1 MSGRASR
8 VADALLEILALTDDA
23 DLAHLAFVERLREE
37 LAAAKREGRREAS
50 AQVARLNEQV
60 RKLRSHVER
69 LQVSWKRPQ
78 AAY

>member
-50 AQVARLNEQV
+50 AQVARF
-60 RKLRSHVER
+60 
-69 LQVSWKRPQ
+69 
-78 AAY
+78 